1 MSAQHQEI
9 EFKGRGLPAA
19 QGLYHPDD
27 EKDACGVGFICN
39 LSGEKSHS
47 IIFDAIHILCRLSHR
62 GASSSDN
69 RTGDGAGLCLQ
80 VPDEFCRGV
89 TNDLG
94 IALPA
99 AGDYATGLFFLPV
112 NTDERGFC
120 KRTLERICT
129 EQGQRFLGWRCVLVS
144 PPCGIECA
152 ASSRQLAVPA
162 KSTAWARR

>member
-1 MSAQHQEI
+1 MPSAQNPEYA
-9 EFKGRGLPAA
+9 FKGRGLPPA

-80 VPDEFCRGV
+80 IPDEFCQGV
-89 TNDLG
+89 AAELG
-94 IALPA
+94 ITLPK

-112 NTDERGFC
+112 NLEERGFC
-120 KRTLERICT
+120 KRTLEHICT
-129 EQGQRFLGWRCVLVS
+129 EQGQAFLGWREVPVERSVL
-144 PPCGIECA
+144 GEIA
-152 ASSRQLAVPA
+152 ARSEPM
-162 KSTAWARR
+162 